1 MSVGH
6 DPVRGGLRAG
16 AELVAWVVVPWALW
30 PHSIPLAIG
39 AVLLLLVPPAV
50 FSTPGDRPGGDAPI
64 ASHGVVTIVSVLA
77 HLVGA
82 VIAAWA
88 IWPSSLAV
96 VVTALCVTVVGTEN
110 PRWRSLLTWR
120 RTPRPAAS

>member
-16 AELVAWVVVPWALW
+16 AELVAWVAVPWALW
-30 PHSIPLAIG
+30 PHSIALAIG

-50 FSTPGDRPGGDAPI
+50 FSTPGDRPGGDAPV
-64 ASHGVVTIVSVLA
+64 ATHGIVTIVSVLA

-82 VIAAWA
+82 TVAAWV
-88 IWPSSLAV
+88 IWPSWLAV
-96 VVTALCVTVVGTEN
+96 VVTALCVTVAVTEV
-110 PRWRSLLTWR
+110 PRWRSQLAWR
-120 RTPRPAAS
+120 RMPWAAVS

>member
-16 AELVAWVVVPWALW
+16 AELVAWVAVPWALW
-30 PHSIPLAIG
+30 PYSIPLAIG

-64 ASHGVVTIVSVLA
+64 ASHGIVTIVSVLA

-82 VIAAWA
+82 TVAAWA
-88 IWPSSLAV
+88 IWPSWLAV
-96 VVTALCVTVVGTEN
+96 VVTALCGTVVVTEV
-110 PRWRSLLTWR
+110 PRWRSLLAWR
-120 RTPRPAAS
+120 RTPQPAVS